1 MTVKS
6 MLQLFVS
13 GKEAQFSI
21 RFVEGSKLAD
31 WQKILSEAPYLKQT
45 LADLPADKLTEM
57 LGLPAG
63 SHLEGRFYRI
73 PISIQPEQKTRKS

>member
-63 SHLEGRFYRI
+63 SHRKGVSTRI